1 MQKQYSAL
9 KVEKFANTLK
19 TRTEMMTRDAKWCK
33 KYKNRWTQKLK
44 VLGEKIQLTCR
55 RVLVWT
61 RHWTTPCCFQL
72 AQSERKSW
80 TQSRLY
86 KRQMLNWSP
95 CAKLF
100 DNHRWRSASSM
111 KSLLRTVLLTYWP
124 ARPQGGWLTT
134 FLSSLERCRWTE
146 KTKKSI

>member
-9 KVEKFANTLK
+9 KVENFANTMK
-19 TRTEMMTRDAKWCK
+19 TRTEMMARDAKWCK

-44 VLGEKIQLTCR
+44 FLGEKIQLTCR
-55 RVLVWT
+55 PILVWT
-61 RHWTTPCCFQL
+61 RHWTTSCCFQL
-72 AQSERKSW
+72 AQPERRSW

-100 DNHRWRSASSM
+100 DDHRWRSASSM
-111 KSLLRTVLLTYWP
+111 KSLLRTVLLTYSP
-124 ARPQGGWLTT
+124 ARPQGGSLTT
-134 FLSSLERCRWTE
+134 FLSSLARCRWTE